1 MVSAPL
7 VVNGQWRVEM
17 QTLDFVREATKV
29 EDGEN
34 GFLYVH
40 DWGTGFQYL
49 IFPSKADAESWIQ
62 NQTEN

>member
-17 QTLDFVREATKV
+17 QTLDFVREVLQTG
-29 EDGEN
+29 GEKW
-34 GFLYVH
+34 FLYVH

-49 IFPSKADAESWIQ
+49 IFPSKADAESWLQ
-62 NQTEN
+62 QQKEN